1 MVAKITS
8 KDELID
14 YTLRRLGEPVI
25 EVNVDRKQCEERLD
39 DTLQFFEERH
49 FDGIERALFSY
60 EVKQEDIDNKYI
72 NTDSLGPV
80 NGPEGDGPTGKDVL
94 TVTRIFQFGDFANIN
109 MFDVRYQMALVDYF
123 GINRGLNANLS
134 MGLANYDATKRHI
147 GFIEDLFQPEKQI
160 RFNKVTN
167 RLHLD
172 MNWAVDATAGEYV
185 IIEAYVSL
193 NPDIFVEIYNDRMLK
208 EYFTALVKKQWGI
221 NMSKFDGVQLPGGVT
236 LKGSQILAEAAQ
248 EIRDIEA
255 RYMSDYELPVD
266 FTVG

>member
-1 MVAKITS
+1 MPRITS
-8 KDELID
+8 KDGIID
-14 YTLRRLGEPVI
+14 YALRRLGSPVI
-25 EVNVDRKQCEERLD
+25 EINVDRKQCEERLD
-39 DTLQFFEERH
+39 DALQFFEERH
-49 FDGIERALFSY
+49 FDGIEKALFSY
-60 EVKQEDIDNKYI
+60 KITQDDIDNKYI
-72 NTDSLGPV
+72 DTETLGPV
-80 NGPEGDGPTGKDVL
+80 NGPEGDGPTGKDLL

-123 GINRGLNANLS
+123 GINRGLGANMS
-134 MGLANYDATKRHI
+134 MGLANYDSTKRHI
-147 GFIEDLFQPEKQI
+147 SLIEDLFQPEKQL

-172 MNWAVDATAGEYV
+172 MNWTIDLSVNEHI
-185 IIEAYVSL
+185 IIEGYVSL
-193 NPDIFVEIYNDRMLK
+193 NPEIFGEIYNDRMLK
-208 EYFTALVKKQWGI
+208 EYYTALVKRQWGI

-236 LKGSQILAEAAQ
+236 LKGSQIFAEAVQ